1 MFLTELTKPQKDAF
15 LSLSHAIIS
24 ADGVRSSDEV
34 TMMAQYRQEMG
45 LAAAYELPQKSFDS
59 AVAIF
64 EAADISVKRKVIF
77 ELVALAYADHN
88 YANEESQLLNEV
100 CESFKLD
107 STFLNQSGDCV
118 SRLMQLYDEIGQLVN
133 G

>member
-1 MFLTELTKPQKDAF
+1 MFLTELTKSQKDSF

-24 ADGVRSSDEV
+24 ADGVRSSDEL

-45 LAAAYELPQKSFDS
+45 LAVAYELPLKPFDS
-59 AVAIF
+59 AVATF
-64 EAADISVKRKVIF
+64 EAADLSVKRKVIF

-88 YANEESQLLNEV
+88 YANEESRLLNEV
-100 CESFKLD
+100 CEDFGVDGS
-107 STFLNQSGDCV
+107 FLNQCGNCIC
-118 SRLMQLYDEIGQLVN
+118 RLVQLYNEIGQLVN